1 MAHDIIMPVLGMNQ
15 DTGTLVRW
23 LRTAGDSV
31 SKGDPVIEIATDKI
45 TVELEAPADGTLSAW
60 LAAEGDEVPVGQ
72 AMAYV
77 LAAGEA
83 LPQEAPAPAAAQ
95 PADPP
100 SAPRSPDARV
110 AASPVARRLA
120 ASHGLDLADI
130 PAPGGRIGRQDVEAY
145 LTRQSPLAP
154 APLLASPKARR
165 LAREADVDLT
175 EVPGS
180 GPEGAVLAADFEIWM
195 SRQSQPV
202 LTAPA
207 TDTIVPSPKWQVM
220 AQRLTECWQTVPHF
234 YLSRTADATQ
244 LQAWRRACLEQYDQ
258 RVTVTDLL
266 VKVLAASLRAHPPL
280 NASWQENGT
289 ILRHREV
296 NIGLAVAV
304 ADGLLVPV
312 IRQADQRSVSQIA
325 AERERLVAAAQ
336 ADRLALADMEGG
348 TFSLTNL
355 GMFGVERMGPIIKPP
370 EAAILG
376 VGAVK
381 EQVVPVEGQPAI
393 RPMMDLTL
401 GCDHR
406 ALEGATVSRFLQT
419 LVAYL
424 ETPLLLLE

>member
-23 LRTAGDSV
+23 LKAA
-31 SKGDPVIEIATDKI
+31 GDPVSRGDPVVEIATDKI
-45 TVELEAPADGTLSAW
+45 TVELEAPATGLLSAW

-77 LAAGEA
+77 LAADEEMPGETPVSGA
-83 LPQEAPAPAAAQ
+83 GPSSPAP
-95 PADPP
+95 
-100 SAPRSPDARV
+100 SVPDARV

-120 ASHGLDLADI
+120 TAHGLNLADI
-130 PAPGGRIGRQDVEAY
+130 PAPGGRVGRQDVEAY
-145 LTRQSPLAP
+145 LARQAAP
-154 APLLASPKARR
+154 APGLPAASPKARR
-165 LAREADVDLT
+165 QAREAGVDLPQI
-175 EVPGS
+175 PGS
-180 GPEGAVLAADFEIWM
+180 GPAGAVLAADVETWI
-195 SRQSQPV
+195 SRQSPPARA
-202 LTAPA
+202 APA
-207 TDTIVPSPKWQVM
+207 AEMIVPSPKWRVM

-244 LQAWRRACLEQYDQ
+244 LQAWRRACREKHAQ
-258 RVTVTDLL
+258 RITVTDLL
-266 VKVLAASLRAHPPL
+266 VKVLAAALREHPPL
-280 NASWQENGT
+280 NASWQADGT
-289 ILRHREV
+289 ILRHGDV

-312 IRQADQRSVSQIA
+312 IRQADRLAVTEIA

-336 ADRLALADMEGG
+336 ADRLAVADMAGG
-348 TFSLTNL
+348 TFSVTNL
-355 GMFGVERMGPIIKPP
+355 GMFGVERIGPIVKPP

-381 EQVVPVEGQPAI
+381 EQVVPIEGQPAV

-424 ETPLLLLE
+424 EAPLLLLD

>member
-23 LRTAGDSV
+23 LRTAGASV

-45 TVELEAPADGTLSAW
+45 TVELEAPADGILSAW

-77 LAAGEA
+77 LAEGEEI
-83 LPQEAPAPAAAQ
+83 PEEAPVPAVAQ
-95 PADPP
+95 PADPA
-100 SAPRSPDARV
+100 SAPHSPASRV

-120 ASHGLDLADI
+120 ASHGLNLSDI

-145 LTRQSPLAP
+145 LARQAQPVP
-154 APLLASPKARR
+154 GKPLASPKARR
-165 LAREADVDLT
+165 QAREASVDLAQ
-175 EVPGS
+175 VPGS
-180 GPEGAVLAADFEIWM
+180 GPEGAVLAADLEAWM
-195 SRQSQPV
+195 ARQAPPV
-202 LTAPA
+202 PAAPVA
-207 TDTIVPSPKWQVM
+207 DTVVPSPKWQVM

-244 LQAWRRACLEQYDQ
+244 LQAWRQACRERHDQ
-258 RVTVTDLL
+258 RITVTDLL

-289 ILRHREV
+289 ILRHRDV

-312 IRQADQRSVSQIA
+312 IRQADQLSVLQIA

-336 ADRLALADMEGG
+336 ADRLAMADMEGG
-348 TFSLTNL
+348 TFSVTNL
-355 GMFGVERMGPIIKPP
+355 GMFGVERIGPIIKPP

-381 EQVVPVEGQPAI
+381 EQVVPVDGQPAI

-419 LVAYL
+419 LVACL
-424 ETPLLLLE
+424 EAPLLLLE

>member
-23 LRTAGDSV
+23 LKAAGDSV
-31 SKGDPVIEIATDKI
+31 SQGDPVVEIATDKI
-45 TVELEAPADGTLSAW
+45 TVELDAPATGTLSAW

-77 LAAGEA
+77 LAAGEDM
-83 LPQEAPAPAAAQ
+83 PAAAPVS
-95 PADPP
+95 PASSPAAESPP
-100 SAPRSPDARV
+100 PAPRV

-145 LTRQSPLAP
+145 LARQSSPVP
-154 APLLASPKARR
+154 GPLLASPKARR
-165 LAREADVDLT
+165 LAREAGVDLT
-175 EVPGS
+175 QVPGS

-244 LQAWRRACLEQYDQ
+244 LQAWRQACLEQYDQ

-312 IRQADQRSVSQIA
+312 IRQADQRSVTEIA

-336 ADRLALADMEGG
+336 ADQLALADMEGG

-355 GMFGVERMGPIIKPP
+355 GMFGVERIGPIIKPP